1 MQLGE
6 SKEKPPNVEE
16 PMNPEEEDEEEPS
29 DPQKAKK
36 NDDENMACVA
46 EKIIRKIAQG
56 KETGML

>member
-46 EKIIRKIAQG
+46 EKIIRKIA
-56 KETGML
+56 